1 MLDFMK
7 NQKRLKD
14 QYAMCVGM
22 MEIFLEDIK
31 SRGIISDFDMTE
43 HIVGDELRIEY
54 FIKPQP
60 CITNIEL
67 TLTV

>member
-7 NQKRLKD
+7 SQQLKD

-31 SRGIISDFDMTE
+31 SRGIISDFGMTE

-54 FIKPQP
+54 FIKPKP
-60 CITNIEL
+60 CIKNIEL